1 MSYSFIKLHTKLIH
15 TLSWVGFYFI
25 SFIFSQFNDVSSASL
40 FSTDLI
46 LNQILHVFLFY
57 FNFYYL
63 MPNVYSFNRLYYL
76 ISVSFCLSFLLFFG
90 FQFQLNQTVLPFNFH
105 IHHFFSFNFIRFS
118 FPFFIVFFISFLY
131 RIIFDYI
138 AILKIT
144 EENKHQQSKMEV
156 SFLRSQISPHFIF
169 NALNSSI
176 ILVRKKS
183 ALAEDSL
190 LMLSNILRYM
200 LYDSDEEKVSIEN
213 ELEYINSYISLQDIR
228 FGKTVEIQNKIIYDQ
243 KIDRFIEPMLLIPFI
258 ENAFKHG
265 TNVLETPFIK
275 IDIEITAEYIRLFT
289 QNKYSSVIRIKD
301 QNDHGIG
308 LVNVKRRL
316 ELLYPGRFDLKLSK
330 DERFF
335 YVDFKLNF
343 DK

>member
-1 MSYSFIKLHTKLIH
+1 M
-15 TLSWVGFYFI
+15 
-25 SFIFSQFNDVSSASL
+25 
-40 FSTDLI
+40 
-46 LNQILHVFLFY
+46 
-57 FNFYYL
+57 
-63 MPNVYSFNRLYYL
+63 
-76 ISVSFCLSFLLFFG
+76 
-90 FQFQLNQTVLPFNFH
+90 LPFNFH

-228 FGKTVEIQNKIIYDQ
+228 FGKTVEIQKKIIYDQ

>member
-25 SFIFSQFNDVSSASL
+25 SFIFSQFNDVSPASL
-40 FSTDLI
+40 FSTNLI
-46 LNQILHVFLFY
+46 LNQILYVFLFY
-57 FNFYYL
+57 LNFYYL

-228 FGKTVEIQNKIIYDQ
+228 FGKTVEIQKKIIYDQ

>member
-138 AILKIT
+138 ANLKIT

>member
-138 AILKIT
+138 ANLKIT

-228 FGKTVEIQNKIIYDQ
+228 FGKTVEIQKKIIYDQ

-301 QNDHGIG
+301 QNNHGIG

>member
-1 MSYSFIKLHTKLIH
+1 
-15 TLSWVGFYFI
+15 
-25 SFIFSQFNDVSSASL
+25 
-40 FSTDLI
+40 
-46 LNQILHVFLFY
+46 
-57 FNFYYL
+57 

-90 FQFQLNQTVLPFNFH
+90 FQFQFNQTVLPFNFH

-200 LYDSDEEKVSIEN
+200 LYDSDEEKVSVEN

-228 FGKTVEIQNKIIYDQ
+228 FGKTVEIQKKIIYDQ

>member
-213 ELEYINSYISLQDIR
+213 ELEYINCYISLKDIR

-275 IDIEITAEYIRLFT
+275 IDIEITAEYILLFT

>member
-76 ISVSFCLSFLLFFG
+76 ISVSFCLFFLLFFG